1 MTKKEKIMLDYAKS
15 LTIKP
20 TSVKENIIKK
30 LKNIGFS
37 DEDILDINQVV
48 SYFNYVNRIVEGL
61 GVNLETEG
69 GNSD

>member
-1 MTKKEKIMLDYAKS
+1 MTKKEKLMLDYAKS

-20 TSVKENIIKK
+20 TSVQKNIITE

-61 GVNLETEG
+61 GVKLETEK

>member
-1 MTKKEKIMLDYAKS
+1 MLDYAKS

-20 TSVKENIIKK
+20 TSVQKNIITE

-61 GVNLETEG
+61 GVKLETEK